1 MSDSIKISLIIPVYG
16 VEDFIAEFAESAF
29 GQTYHDIQYIFVN
42 DGTKDNSIIVLKE
55 LIDDRYRHL
64 KDRII
69 IVDKQNEG
77 LPAARRTGLEYATGE
92 YVWHVDSDDWLE
104 LDAVESI
111 VAKIKETDS
120 DVVYFDIIKE
130 YGSRSKVKRDRPHAC
145 DAQKEYVSDM
155 FNHRSFGSMC
165 NKCIRKSLYDDHN
178 VIFAEHSYAEDTF
191 LTSQLIGL
199 SSCIAYL
206 DRPLYHYRKTNP
218 GAITRQRIRKKHI
231 EYALNFIRLYDHYK
245 DVPADRNPIS
255 SIGGDILIKVGWYSI
270 AYGLGL
276 FSEYPYLAE
285 SITNTKISRNSR
297 TSVLIQFFVKSYSR
311 FRTGIRRK

>member
-1 MSDSIKISLIIPVYG
+1 MNEPIKISLVIPVYG
-16 VEDFIAEFAESAF
+16 VEYFIAEFAESAF

-42 DGTKDNSIIVLKE
+42 DGTKDNSIIVLRK
-55 LIDDRYRHL
+55 LIDERYEHL

-77 LPAARRTGLEYATGE
+77 LPAARRTGLEYATGD

-111 VAKIKETDS
+111 VAKIKETGS

-130 YGSRSKVKRDRPHAC
+130 YGSRSKIKKDRPHAHN
-145 DAQKEYVSDM
+145 AQKEYVSDM
-155 FNHRSFGSMC
+155 FNHKSFGSLC
-165 NKCIRKSLYDDHN
+165 NKCIKKSLYDDSH

-206 DRPLYHYRKTNP
+206 NRPLYHYRKTNP
-218 GAITRQRIRKKHI
+218 GAITRQRIKKKHI
-231 EYALNFIRLYDHYK
+231 GYALNFMRLYDYYK
-245 DVPADRNPIS
+245 DMPGDRNPIS
-255 SIGGDILIKVGWYSI
+255 SIMEDILLIVGWYSI

-276 FSEYPYLAE
+276 FSEYPYLTVG
-285 SITNTKISRNSR
+285 IMNTRISRERR
-297 TSVLIQFFVKSYSR
+297 TSVLIQLFVKSYSF
-311 FRTGIRRK
+311 FRTCIRRK